1 MWDERYSE
9 EDYVYGKEPNRFLV
23 SVVTMLEPGKTL
35 CLAEGEGR
43 NAVYLASLGFDVLA
57 IDASSVGLEKAR
69 RLAEERSVTIE
80 TKQVDLADFDMGEA
94 TYENIVSMFCH
105 LEPALRRRVHASV
118 VRALRPGGMFVL
130 EAFRPEQLKHSS
142 GGPKEP
148 ELLMSAQDVIG
159 ELAGLEMVRV
169 GEVERRLDEGKYHQG
184 LGSLL
189 EIVARKPYVH
199 VARGAVH

>member
-1 MWDERYSE
+1 MWDARYSE
-9 EDYVYGKEPNRFLV
+9 DDYAYGKEPNRFLV
-23 SVVTMLEPGKTL
+23 SVVAMLEPGKTL

-57 IDASSVGLEKAR
+57 VDASSVGLEKAK
-69 RLAEERSVTIE
+69 RLAEERGVTIE
-80 TKQVDLADFDMGEA
+80 TKQVDLAEFDMGDE

-105 LEPALRRRVHASV
+105 VEPSLRRQVHASV

-142 GGPKEP
+142 GGPKDP
-148 ELLMSAQDVIG
+148 ALLMSAEDVTR
-159 ELAGLEMVRV
+159 ELAGLEMIRV

-189 EIVARKPYVH
+189 EIVARKRHVH
-199 VARGAVH
+199 VTRVAVH